1 MRTALYIKQKF
12 FIGDSFSIIRD
23 NAKMDEERR

>member
-1 MRTALYIKQKF
+1 MRTALHIKQKF

-23 NAKMDEERR
+23 IAKTDQGRR

>member
-1 MRTALYIKQKF
+1 LHIKQKF

-23 NAKMDEERR
+23 IAKTDQGLR